1 MKKQDI
7 WIIGLAL
14 FLAALLI
21 WTFSDRAPQ
30 RKSGNAVSYQ
40 VIRQWRLPDAM
51 EEVSGIAWL
60 TGERL
65 ATIQDEFGEVS
76 IFDLGGGKTV
86 ERFQFA
92 EAGDFEAV
100 TTNGKDMYVLRSDG
114 TLFEILNF
122 AASDREVKQYPTFFT
137 MENNME
143 SLAFDQAHNRL
154 LLVPKLKD
162 PEGGTSKGVYTFSLG
177 TKELDSVP
185 EYRIDLTDDA
195 FRNTRQKDLS
205 KVFRPSDMAIHPM
218 TGEIYIL
225 DGVIPQL
232 LILEAS
238 GELRDVYSFSA
249 EFFPQP
255 EGIAFS
261 PDGTLYIS
269 NEGEK
274 DVPATITQLVLEN
287 P

>member
-14 FLAALLI
+14 FLIALLI

-40 VIRQWRLPDAM
+40 VVRQWRLPEALD
-51 EEVSGIAWL
+51 EVSGIAWL
-60 TGERL
+60 EGDRL
-65 ATIQDEFGEVS
+65 ATIQDEFGEVNL
-76 IFDLGGGKTV
+76 FGLKEGKSV
-86 ERFQFA
+86 EHFRFA

-100 TTNGKDMYVLRSDG
+100 TTNGKDMFVLRSDG
-114 TLFEILNF
+114 TIFEIINY
-122 AASDREVKQYPTFFT
+122 AGPEREVKQYQTSFSL
-137 MENNME
+137 ENDLE
-143 SLAFDQAHNRL
+143 SIAYDPGENRL
-154 LLVPKLKD
+154 LLIPKQKD
-162 PEGGTSKGVYTFSLG
+162 PEGKSTKGIYSFSLE
-177 TKELDSVP
+177 TKELDPVP
-185 EYRIDLTDDA
+185 VYRIDLANDA
-195 FRNTRQKDLS
+195 FRNTRQADLD
-205 KVFRPSDMAIHPM
+205 KVFRPSDMAIHPK

-232 LILEAS
+232 LILESS
-238 GELRDVYSFSA
+238 GDLRDVYSFSA

-274 DVPATITQLVLEN
+274 DVPATITQLVLEE

>member
-177 TKELDSVP
+177 SKELDSVP